1 MNDDSSSEGSNNEIV
16 APTPIAIA
24 VPIIDPH
31 AQAGSTISLRT
42 TDTSTSDDEALALA
56 AAAREQG
63 IADIRQHCY
72 QHMSQNPTSS
82 YVTWIACLHPENA
95 QVSIDPRFLI
105 AGNPWL
111 AAYEETW
118 EGIQKGRRQP
128 IISTAISPDPS
139 APPLHDENDF
149 DEDKDQVYPE
159 RKTTRVNGFLDFV
172 LGSALVLT
180 SLLSSVAIE
189 ICVTYAFLSY
199 WICYKIEKRC
209 SPPGCFSWLPL
220 FIAFVIGRSFQLIDI
235 LLLFV
240 SVIIVESIA
249 AINYIVCTIFACSHN
264 VGKNM
269 HQTTRKASH
278 LIRWNFRRLFK
289 DWDPPRG
296 KREITRDPEI

>member
-1 MNDDSSSEGSNNEIV
+1 MDDSSSSEASNDEV
-16 APTPIAIA
+16 VTATPIAIA
-24 VPIIDPH
+24 VPIDPP
-31 AQAGSTISLRT
+31 QAGSTISLRT

-63 IADIRQHCY
+63 IADIRQHCQ

-82 YVTWIACLHPENA
+82 YVTWVATLHPENA

-139 APPLHDENDF
+139 APQLHDKKDFNENK
-149 DEDKDQVYPE
+149 DEVHPE
-159 RKTTRVNGFLDFV
+159 RETTRFNGFLDFV

-180 SLLSSVAIE
+180 SVLSSIVIE
-189 ICVTYAFLSY
+189 ICATYAYLSY

-209 SPPGCFSWLPL
+209 SPPGWFSWLPL

-249 AINYIVCTIFACSHN
+249 AINYIVCTIFACSHD

-269 HQTTRKASH
+269 HQTTRKGSH
-278 LIRWNFRRLFK
+278 LIRWNFRRLFE
-289 DWDPPRG
+289 DWDPPRS
-296 KREITRDPEI
+296 KRKLSRDPEI